1 MGRNRSAARSIWP
14 SVREFS
20 TNIWTQIGGLIVS
33 ACLVSASG
41 YLIFKEPEARLDLA
55 TKIADYH
62 RFHPELNRATQM
74 MASFNRFDDSFTPK
88 YAFLTGLVERLSQT
102 KQTGALDSSYVDESS
117 QALEKTIS
125 ELEDQKGTLA
135 GFNVSGDQKELQ
147 RTLINELDLRE
158 QICRELVIAINHWKT
173 STLDDRNSHFDV
185 IIDLAQ
191 RSKAAD
197 AELKTRD
204 SQEIDN
210 ARALSTENEEQ
221 LEQLQGR
228 VHLVWIWGVLSRI
241 GVLFGSCLLVASAL
255 SLLWPHLTR
264 RKKQIKTKNPTPAPD
279 TQTRKSKR

>member
-14 SVREFS
+14 SVRDFS
-20 TNIWTQIGGLIVS
+20 ANIWTQIGGLIVS
-33 ACLVSASG
+33 VCLLSASG

-55 TKIADYH
+55 SKIADYR

-74 MASFNRFDDSFTPK
+74 MASFNHFDDSFTPK

-117 QALEKTIS
+117 RALEKTIS
-125 ELEDQKGTLA
+125 ELEEQKGTLA
-135 GFNVSGDQKELQ
+135 GFNVSGGQKELQ

-158 QICRELVIAINHWKT
+158 QICRELVNAINHWKT

-185 IIDLAQ
+185 IINLAQ

-228 VHLVWIWGVLSRI
+228 VHLVWIWEVLSRI
-241 GVLFGSCLLVASAL
+241 GVLFGGCLLVASAL

-264 RKKQIKTKNPTPAPD
+264 RKKQIKAKNSNAR
-279 TQTRKSKR
+279 TRHANPEK